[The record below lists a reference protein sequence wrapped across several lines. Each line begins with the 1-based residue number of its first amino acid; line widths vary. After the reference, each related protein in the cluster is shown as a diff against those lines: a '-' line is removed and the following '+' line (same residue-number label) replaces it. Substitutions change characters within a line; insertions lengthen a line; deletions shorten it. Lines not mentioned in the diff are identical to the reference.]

1 MSDRDICHNPCPGGF
16 CRIPCDDNFGCSP
29 VTVTFWSLSR
39 FWREGP
45 ESVTDLGIL
54 MSSISFLYMLS
65 APSAVCHPLVK
76 LKTNLESN
84 KSFENQFHLSNL
96 LSWFAPARSLKYYLQ
111 RRSSSFRVANL
122 RVSRSDLDLNQSGQS
137 VILWKGD
144 LVIILTTRIQQ

>member
-1 MSDRDICHNPCPGGF
+1 MRHSQDPSGEIVINRRGEFENSFCSLQSTQRCFQVGAQSMMVPDPNLSELFSQMSDRDICHNPCPGGF

-29 VTVTFWSLSR
+29 VTLTFWSLSR

-54 MSSISFLYMLS
+54 MSSISFLYMLT

-84 KSFENQFHLSNL
+84 KSFEN
-96 LSWFAPARSLKYYLQ
+96 
-111 RRSSSFRVANL
+111 
-122 RVSRSDLDLNQSGQS
+122 
-137 VILWKGD
+137 
-144 LVIILTTRIQQ
+144 